1 MDCEDIK
8 VPEEFSDICPYDDK
22 DFHKEMSLL
31 VEEPGFEHAVRFVMP
46 DVDYKAFCGQL
57 LQIQNKHDFQMQIM
71 LPFLKKL
78 EKDTT
83 KGITAGGIENI
94 IDNTPNVYMSNHR
107 DIVLDASF
115 LNLCLT
121 LHGKPTT
128 EIAIGNN
135 LLIYHWISSL
145 VRLNKSFIVKRDN
158 SKRQALEAAQHLS
171 GYIRFAIAQK
181 RQSIWI
187 AQRQGRTK
195 DSDDRTQ
202 ESLIKMLALAGN
214 TGDFVGSIAQL
225 NIMPVSISYEYDPND
240 YLKAK
245 EFLLRKKDPDF
256 KKSQQD
262 DLISMETGLLQN
274 KGHLHYHFC
283 PCINELLKGIPG
295 DCDKNEA
302 ARHIC
307 NIIDKAIHS
316 NYFIYKNNYIAY
328 DIINGGTRFA
338 DRYSTE
344 DKQHF
349 VEYINSQIGK
359 LNISPGDTDDLE
371 YVKHMML
378 VMYGNPLT
386 NQLIA
391 KGIAN

>member
-31 VEEPGFEHAVRFVMP
+31 VEEPGFEHVVRFVMP

-83 KGITAGGIENI
+83 KGITAGGMENI

-158 SKRQALEAAQHLS
+158 SKRQALEAARRGGSSLCHYLNRLS
-171 GYIRFAIAQK
+171 R
-181 RQSIWI
+181 RE
-187 AQRQGRTK
+187 R
-195 DSDDRTQ
+195 
-202 ESLIKMLALAGN
+202 
-214 TGDFVGSIAQL
+214 
-225 NIMPVSISYEYDPND
+225 
-240 YLKAK
+240 
-245 EFLLRKKDPDF
+245 LL
-256 KKSQQD
+256 
-262 DLISMETGLLQN
+262 
-274 KGHLHYHFC
+274 
-283 PCINELLKGIPG
+283 
-295 DCDKNEA
+295 
-302 ARHIC
+302 
-307 NIIDKAIHS
+307 
-316 NYFIYKNNYIAY
+316 
-328 DIINGGTRFA
+328 
-338 DRYSTE
+338 
-344 DKQHF
+344 
-349 VEYINSQIGK
+349 
-359 LNISPGDTDDLE
+359 
-371 YVKHMML
+371 
-378 VMYGNPLT
+378 
-386 NQLIA
+386 
-391 KGIAN
+391 